1 MTFERLRQFISTE
14 MRMSQVYQPVM
25 LMELLKNK
33 GSASA
38 SQIAQAILNKDPTQ
52 IEYFT
57 EIVRNVVGDVI
68 AALST
73 AVNGDELKGI
83 ERQLV
88 ASGIVR
94 TSSVEFFDVSWAG
107 KVEGCSLVY
116 KVDPDQKF
124 IPSATLK

>member
-1 MTFERLRQFISTE
+1 MTFEQLHKFISTE

-57 EIVRNVVGDVI
+57 EIVRGMVGKVLTKNRGI
-68 AALST
+68 T
-73 AVNGDELKGI
+73 ERNGDQYSLIGATELTG
-83 ERQLV
+83 
-88 ASGIVR
+88 G
-94 TSSVEFFDVSWAG
+94 
-107 KVEGCSLVY
+107 
-116 KVDPDQKF
+116 P
-124 IPSATLK
+124 P